1 MSIDPT
7 ENTDDT
13 ITIDELASRL
23 IDRDLALSDIPSDLR
38 AVVESRAAQF
48 EANRKQL
55 LTPLPQADGSTID
68 DAIHQALRSNQT
80 QPVTRA
86 KSRKFGVYIGSLA
99 AAAACVAIVGVAV
112 TRSDTDDRS
121 SSTVDA
127 SAKVASGDAAAF
139 EAQLATQAPAADE
152 STEMSAASFAPAA
165 SDPAASDMA
174 PADASGAESP
184 ASMASTQL
192 SPVVLWGLDDLNSL
206 ITSWNSTGLQVPIKP
221 SPLCDDP
228 LRPAV
233 DIEARLLGD
242 PVEIHFTS
250 QDGVVLYR
258 ISDCS
263 VKIGIVP

>member
-1 MSIDPT
+1 MSINPT
-7 ENTDDT
+7 DNTDDT

-23 IDRDLALSDIPSDLR
+23 IDRDLTLSDIRSDLR
-38 AVVESRAAQF
+38 AAVESRAAQF
-48 EANRKQL
+48 EANRTQL

-68 DAIHQALRSNQT
+68 DAIHQAPRSIQS
-80 QPVTRA
+80 QPVNRA
-86 KSRKFGVYIGSLA
+86 KSRKFGVYLGSLA
-99 AAAACVAIVGVAV
+99 AAAACIAIVGVAV

-121 SSTVDA
+121 SSTSDA
-127 SAKVASGDAAAF
+127 SAKVASGDTAAL
-139 EAQLATQAPAADE
+139 EAPLATGAPAADV
-152 STEMSAASFAPAA
+152 STEMSAASFA
-165 SDPAASDMA
+165 PAASDMA

-184 ASMASTQL
+184 ASMASTQS
-192 SPVVLWGLDDLNSL
+192 SPVDLRGLDDLNSL
-206 ITSWNSTGLQVPIKP
+206 ITSWNSTGLQVPVKP
-221 SPLCDDP
+221 SPICDDP

>member
-1 MSIDPT
+1 MSINPT
-7 ENTDDT
+7 DNTDDT

-23 IDRDLALSDIPSDLR
+23 IDRDLTLSDIRSDLR
-38 AVVESRAAQF
+38 AAVESRAAQF

-68 DAIHQALRSNQT
+68 DAIHQALRSIQS
-80 QPVTRA
+80 QPVNRA
-86 KSRKFGVYIGSLA
+86 KSRKFGVYLGSLA
-99 AAAACVAIVGVAV
+99 AAAACIAIVGVAV

-121 SSTVDA
+121 SSTSDA
-127 SAKVASGDAAAF
+127 SAKVASGDTAAL
-139 EAQLATQAPAADE
+139 EAPLA
-152 STEMSAASFAPAA
+152 TEMSAASFAPAA
-165 SDPAASDMA
+165 SDLAASDMA
-174 PADASGAESP
+174 LSEASGAESP

-192 SPVVLWGLDDLNSL
+192 SPVDLRGLDDLNTL